1 VGRSIRVATGV
12 IAAISVIGALLGAVM
27 RGVTRGLTRRVVTGD
42 VLERMCLGDRR
53 MGRIECLG
61 A

>member
-1 VGRSIRVATGV
+1 MGRSIRLATGV
-12 IAAISVIGALLGAVM
+12 IAAISVIGALLGALLGAV
-27 RGVTRGLTRRVVTGD
+27 VRGLTRGVMTGD